1 MRSSLGRGLLGR
13 ALRFLFVFVF
23 AAVSPSLAQQPAAAT
38 NSPTGPSEP
47 LTLKERL
54 GAKWTDEQRID
65 NCKVPLD
72 RRGPV
77 PRPDCAPRPRGSSSK
92 EP

>member
-1 MRSSLGRGLLGR
+1 MVCASPGR
-13 ALRFLFVFVF
+13 ALGIMFPLII
-23 AAVSPSLAQQPAAAT
+23 AAWSPAFAQQRAAAT
-38 NSPTGPSEP
+38 DWPVGPPAP

-72 RRGPV
+72 KRGPV
-77 PRPDCAPRPRGSSSK
+77 PRPDCPTRPTGLSSK

>member
-1 MRSSLGRGLLGR
+1 VL
-13 ALRFLFVFVF
+13 VF
-23 AAVSPSLAQQPAAAT
+23 AVVSPSLAQQRAAA
-38 NSPTGPSEP
+38 GPSEP

-72 RRGPV
+72 KRGPV
-77 PRPDCAPRPRGSSSK
+77 PRPDACPSRPKGLSSK

>member
-1 MRSSLGRGLLGR
+1 MDGASPGR
-13 ALRFLFVFVF
+13 AFGIMLLLLVGVG
-23 AAVSPSLAQQPAAAT
+23 SPSFAQQRPAAT
-38 NSPTGPSEP
+38 NSPAGPSEP

-72 RRGPV
+72 KRGSV
-77 PRPDCAPRPRGSSSK
+77 PRPDACSSPPTGLSSK

>member
-1 MRSSLGRGLLGR
+1 
-13 ALRFLFVFVF
+13 VFVF

-38 NSPTGPSEP
+38 SSPAGPPEP

-65 NCKVPLD
+65 NCKVPVD
-72 RRGPV
+72 KRGSR
-77 PRPDCAPRPRGSSSK
+77 PRPHACPTRPTGSSTQ
-92 EP
+92 P